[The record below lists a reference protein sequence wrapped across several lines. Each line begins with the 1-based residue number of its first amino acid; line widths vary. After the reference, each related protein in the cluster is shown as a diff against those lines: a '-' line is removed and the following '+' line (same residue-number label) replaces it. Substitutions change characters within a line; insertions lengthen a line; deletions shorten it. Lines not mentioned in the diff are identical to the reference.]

1 MNITLDGSIK
11 SVDFNGTDVD
21 KVTFNGTVVWE
32 KPSPEPQI
40 VLKPLSASNWNDS
53 WQTADDIF
61 EELGF
66 IIYTEEEMKSKTLDP
81 ADGTRFVIYGFY
93 SPERID
99 ATVASYTK
107 TGDYSTTI
115 NSDISTL
122 KRQIVT
128 KGRTFYYF
136 AYE

>member
-40 VLKPLSASNWNDS
+40 VLKLLNNSNWDPS
-53 WQTADDIF
+53 WETLEDLF
-61 EELGF
+61 EDLG
-66 IIYTEEEMKSKTLDP
+66 IITYTQEEMSSKTLEP
-81 ADGTRFVIYGFY
+81 ADAARWVLCAISETDRAKI
-93 SPERID
+93 
-99 ATVASYTK
+99 ASYKATGVYSYVLTGSFSEIYNQITK
-107 TGDYSTTI
+107 NKD
-115 NSDISTL
+115 
-122 KRQIVT
+122 
-128 KGRTFYYF
+128 FWYF